1 MDLRRIKEE
10 FRPTSRLTTEDKTT
24 ILIMLQN
31 FSTKEPIMV
40 FATSKCIGG
49 TVSGSLPTIPLLV
62 HSLHNLDFCEK
73 LKYTYPQFHKL
84 MPLTTKATAINSH
97 KIRTQNRN

>member
-1 MDLRRIKEE
+1 
-10 FRPTSRLTTEDKTT
+10 
-24 ILIMLQN
+24 MLQN

-49 TVSGSLPTIPLLV
+49 TVSRSLPTIPLLV
-62 HSLHNLDFCEK
+62 HSSHNLDFCEK

-97 KIRTQNRN
+97 KIRTQNRNWCMAWAQQTQANTELQYLLQVAGAQ